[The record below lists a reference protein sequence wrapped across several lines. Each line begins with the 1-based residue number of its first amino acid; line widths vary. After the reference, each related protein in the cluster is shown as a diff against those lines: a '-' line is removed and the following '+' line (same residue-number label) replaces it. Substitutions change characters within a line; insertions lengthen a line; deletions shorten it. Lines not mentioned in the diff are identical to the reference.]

1 MSERK
6 GTMGKLKRFILDK
19 EDCYKHVWFFSKI
32 KTSIIL
38 LHLQY
43 NKNYDNHKMR
53 GDIEGRD
60 WKTLLKIIQK
70 DIKSYKIWVM
80 EEI

>member
-1 MSERK
+1 
-6 GTMGKLKRFILDK
+6 
-19 EDCYKHVWFFSKI
+19 
-32 KTSIIL
+32 
-38 LHLQY
+38 
-43 NKNYDNHKMR
+43 MR